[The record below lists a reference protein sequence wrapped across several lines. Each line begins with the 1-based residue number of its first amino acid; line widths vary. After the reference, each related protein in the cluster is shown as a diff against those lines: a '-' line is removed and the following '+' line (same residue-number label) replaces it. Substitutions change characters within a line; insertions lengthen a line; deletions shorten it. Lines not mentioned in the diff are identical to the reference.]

1 MNSGNDNWH
10 SPAGGPPSHPG
21 MEQMNQQPRPL
32 GSFSQNPPQQ
42 GPASQPSG
50 PVLPPPSGPYHP
62 AGQSGGHSLP
72 GLAELSQSHAASHQP
87 PAYGQHPSGPSHSSA
102 HSLPGIGQA
111 MSHASPQLNRERERD
126 SREREILERQRQEE
140 MAHHREREQRER
152 EQIERQQMERQRGEH
167 HPVQSH
173 TGSIPLHQP
182 VASKVPNSI
191 HGPNGLL
198 SNLGTNPPNGPG
210 GNVQASGGP
219 ASLFGGPQMQQ
230 HGEGTPRS
238 YMQYPGAPPMMGH
251 NAQGQPI
258 PGNVA
263 ALAQG
268 QQPILNDALSYLDQ
282 VKVRFVDQPDVYNRF
297 LDIMKDF
304 KSQAI
309 DTPGVIQRVSTL
321 FNGHPALIQGFNT
334 FLPPGYR
341 IECGTEDNPDAIRVT
356 TPSGTNTLSM
366 PRAGR
371 PFETTTNEI
380 GPSSGAGRPDY
391 YDQSRP
397 GWQQTPQPQGQQQGH
412 PGSYSPGSRMMGPSL
427 YQQEAQAPGQEHHYG
442 YTTQE
447 QQGAAALSH
456 QQDHRGVAQ
465 LQGAASAASGMGRPG
480 MMPTSGAGPNASLTQ
495 PMNSLAGVGGMLQ
508 GGHADLNKRGPVE
521 FNHAISYV
529 NKIKNRFSSAPE
541 IYKQFLEIL
550 QTYQRES
557 KPIQDVY
564 AQVTQLF
571 NTAPDLLEDFKQFLP
586 ESAAHAKQQAAARL
600 AEESIPV
607 SSMRGDP
614 MGMSQVSNR
623 DAKNLPPMGHFK
635 PQDSAKD
642 SKKRRGAPGM
652 GGGSVSGPAGAD
664 ARVQESQMR
673 GQPAQFGNGSK
684 RPKFH
689 HGKPSGADI
698 PNVSPTLIPA
708 LPEPVP
714 PSSLST
720 PSQEEI
726 AFFDRV
732 KKFIANK
739 QIFSDFLKLCNL
751 YTNDLIDRFILVKRA
766 EGFIGSNAEL
776 MSWFKRFMNVDE
788 PEDKTIDPKPKT
800 EAGMVNLAH
809 CRSLGPSYRL
819 LPKRERQKACSGRDQ
834 LCFEV
839 LNDEWASHPTWAS
852 EDSGFVAHRKNQYE
866 DALHRIEE
874 DRHDYDHHIEACTR
888 TIQLIEPICQQ
899 FLHMSEAERANFKL
913 PPGLGGQ
920 SEAIYQRVIKKV
932 YDRQRGEKII
942 RDMFERPCQVLPI
955 VLYRLKQK
963 LEEWKACQRE
973 WDKVWREQM
982 QRAYWR
988 SLDHQAI
995 ATRQT
1000 DKKLFIAK
1008 NIQQDLQGKF
1018 EETQS
1023 RIKSGLPTKKYQAE
1037 MKLNDIDV
1045 LLDTTH
1051 LLCMFIDRSTSGF
1064 GAEPQRLIN
1073 FVKDFVPIFF
1083 GLDREAFHEYM
1094 DELSIAAT
1102 PAEELEENFGADE
1115 SSNASRKVVNTQK
1128 LDLLRET
1135 LKRPVEKNVN
1145 QNKEGDAPVPTQL
1158 ATPDVRAAS
1167 APASEA
1173 EEAFDV
1179 AELKWMEHPG
1189 QGNFNLEREY
1199 TLNEKYKKTV
1209 HHMYCNLNILC
1220 FLRTFEILYS
1230 RLQRIKDQEGEA
1242 HEQVRRGLLPKPAN
1256 DLCLIDRF
1264 PGDFFYDVD
1273 PKANLYKQIVRMCE
1287 EVIRGD
1293 IDQVHLEETLRR
1305 FYMQSGFLMYNLER
1319 IFSSITKFV
1328 ASIFTGDS
1336 RDRSSD
1342 IANLFFKER
1351 EKEETTHHQEIQ
1363 YRKQVERLIKEGD
1376 IYRVTFFPSDRHVT
1390 IQVMTTEEST
1400 LNREDLS
1407 PEARWSYY
1415 VTAYSMRDPTEGVAF
1430 SEMRM
1435 PFLKRNLPGKLDED
1449 EEYDRFYRRLQH
1461 YDGLVIRICA
1471 NNYTILYQPPTH
1483 DWFWRSNAPVPDK
1496 DVDVETAKSQIQ
1508 TRGEE
1513 QRQEHAALKEKRHD
1527 RFVEKFVNNPNWA
1540 RGLSKDKVDESNQ
1553 RFRSWLDGTL
1563 KESPIPVSG
1572 SAEGESKG
1580 ETGDGGEG
1588 KTKTEAD
1595 VQGENTGVG
1604 ASDHPE
1610 TTTET
1615 GPTAEAAPSVPEEKE
1630 EEKRKKEAAKVE
1642 PTDTEMAD
1650 AEPVD
1655 TTVPA
1660 SDSTAPVPEPES

>member
-1 MNSGNDNWH
+1 MNSGNDSWH
-10 SPAGGPPSHPG
+10 SAGGPPSHPG
-21 MEQMNQQPRPL
+21 MDQMNQQPRPL
-32 GSFSQNPPQQ
+32 GSFSQNPPQ

-50 PVLPPPSGPYHP
+50 PVLPPPAGDQVTNISVSLEKGPYHP

-72 GLAELSQSHAASHQP
+72 GLAELSQSHGAPHQP
-87 PAYGQHPSGPSHSSA
+87 PAYGQHPSGPSHGPG

-111 MSHASPQLNRERERD
+111 MQHASPQSLNRERERD

-140 MAHHREREQRER
+140 MAHREREQRER
-152 EQIERQQMERQRGEH
+152 EQIERQQIERQREH
-167 HPVQSH
+167 PPVQSH

-182 VASKVPNSI
+182 VASKVPTSI

-198 SNLGTNPPNGPG
+198 SNLGTNTPNGPQ
-210 GNVQASGGP
+210 GNVQPSGGP
-219 ASLFGGPQMQQ
+219 GNLFAPQMPQ

-238 YMQYPGAPPMMGH
+238 YMQHPGAPPMMGY
-251 NAQGQPI
+251 NGSGQQI
-258 PGNVA
+258 PGTVA

-268 QQPILNDALSYLDQ
+268 QQPILNASRPYGAPADQNQSLTPTFDIQDALSYLDQ

-371 PFETTTNEI
+371 SLDSANDL
-380 GPSSGAGRPDY
+380 GPSTGLGPHARPDY
-391 YDQSRP
+391 YEQSRP
-397 GWQQTPQPQGQQQGH
+397 GWQQTQPQQAQQQGV
-412 PGSYSPGSRMMGPSL
+412 PGSYSPGSRMMGPGM
-427 YQQEAQAPGQEHHYG
+427 YQQDGQGPAQDHHYGFQGQEAQGPS
-442 YTTQE
+442 
-447 QQGAAALSH
+447 ALSH
-456 QQDHRGVAQ
+456 PQDHRGVAQ
-465 LQGAASAASGMGRPG
+465 LQGAASAASGMGRPS
-480 MMPTSGAGPNASLTQ
+480 MMQVSGAGQNAGLTQ
-495 PMNSLAGVGGMLQ
+495 PMSSLAGVGGILQ

-586 ESAAHAKQQAAARL
+586 ESAAHAKQQQQARL
-600 AEESIPV
+600 AEEAIPI
-607 SSMRGDP
+607 SNMRGDS
-614 MGMSQVSNR
+614 MGMPSQTPNR
-623 DAKNLPPMGHFK
+623 DVKNMPPMGSFHTG
-635 PQDSAKD
+635 KD
-642 SKKRRGAPGM
+642 AGKENKKRRGAPGV
-652 GGGSVSGPAGAD
+652 GGTSVSGPASMDGA
-664 ARVQESQMR
+664 RFPESQAR
-673 GQPAQFGNGSK
+673 GQSAQFSNVNK
-684 RPKFH
+684 RTKYH

-708 LPEPVP
+708 LPEPIP
-714 PSSLST
+714 PSVLTT

-751 YTNDLIDRFILVKRA
+751 YTTDLLDRFVLIKRA

-776 MSWFKRFMNVDE
+776 MSWFKRFMNVEE
-788 PEDKTIDPKPKT
+788 PEDKTIDPRPKQ
-800 EAGMVNLAH
+800 EPGMVNLAH

-899 FLHMSEAERANFKL
+899 FLHMSEVERANFKL

-1008 NIQQDLQGKF
+1008 NIQQDLQSKV

-1023 RIKSGLPTKKYQAE
+1023 RRKSGLKTPNYQME
-1037 MKLNDIDV
+1037 VTLDDLDV

-1051 LLCMFIDRSTSGF
+1051 LLCLYIDRSTSGF

-1073 FVKDFVPIFF
+1073 FVKDFIPIFF
-1083 GLDREAFHEYM
+1083 GLDRETFHDYM
-1094 DELSIAAT
+1094 DELMIGAT
-1102 PAEELEENFGADE
+1102 PPEELEENIAADDI
-1115 SSNASRKVVNTQK
+1115 SNVSRKPVNTQK
-1128 LDLLRET
+1128 LDLLREA
-1135 LKRPVEKNVN
+1135 LERRVEKGSA
-1145 QNKEGDAPVPTQL
+1145 QNKDETAPTTQQP
-1158 ATPDVRAAS
+1158 TPDVAQALSAAG
-1167 APASEA
+1167 SEP
-1173 EEAFDV
+1173 EDNFDV

-1189 QGNFNLEREY
+1189 HGNFNLEREY
-1199 TLNEKYKKTV
+1199 MLNEKYKKTV
-1209 HHMYCNLNILC
+1209 HHMYSNLNILC
-1220 FLRTFEILYS
+1220 FLRAFEILYS
-1230 RLQRIKDQEGEA
+1230 RLLRIKGQEEEA
-1242 HEQVRRGLLPKPAN
+1242 HEQVRRGLQPKPAH

-1264 PGDFFYDVD
+1264 PSDFFYDVD

-1293 IDQVHLEETLRR
+1293 IDQIHMEETLRR
-1305 FYMQSGFLMYNLER
+1305 FYMQGGYSLYNMER

-1351 EKEETTHHQEIQ
+1351 EKEDTTHHQEIQ
-1363 YRKQVERLIKEGD
+1363 YRKQVERLVKEGD
-1376 IYRVTFFPSDRHVT
+1376 IYRITYFPADRRITV
-1390 IQVMTTEEST
+1390 QVMTTEDTT
-1400 LNREDLS
+1400 LDNEDLS
-1407 PEARWSYY
+1407 SEARWSYY
-1415 VTAYSMRDPTEGVAF
+1415 VTAFSMRDPTEGVHY

-1471 NNYTILYQPPTH
+1471 NNYTILYQPPSQ
-1483 DWFWRSNAPVPDK
+1483 DWFWRSTAPVIDK
-1496 DVDVETAKSQIQ
+1496 DADPETAKTQE
-1508 TRGEE
+1508 EE
-1513 QRQEHAALKEKRHD
+1513 QSREKAALGEKRHD

-1540 RGLSKDKVDESNQ
+1540 RGLSKDQVDESNQ
-1553 RFRSWLDGTL
+1553 RFRSWLNGTL
-1563 KESPIPVSG
+1563 SNESPAP
-1572 SAEGESKG
+1572 AE
-1580 ETGDGGEG
+1580 
-1588 KTKTEAD
+1588 KTDAKEKDEKTEK
-1595 VQGENTGVG
+1595 
-1604 ASDHPE
+1604 S
-1610 TTTET
+1610 
-1615 GPTAEAAPSVPEEKE
+1615 
-1630 EEKRKKEAAKVE
+1630 E
-1642 PTDTEMAD
+1642 PVDAEMAD
-1650 AEPVD
+1650 AEPAV
-1655 TTVPA
+1655 A
-1660 SDSTAPVPEPES
+1660 EA

>member
-1 MNSGNDNWH
+1 MNPGNDSWH
-10 SPAGGPPSHPG
+10 SSAGGPPTHPG
-21 MEQMNQQPRPL
+21 MDQMNQQPRPL
-32 GSFSQNPPQQ
+32 GSFSQNPGQQ
-42 GPASQPSG
+42 APASQPSG
-50 PVLPPPSGPYHP
+50 PVLPPPGGPYHP
-62 AGQSGGHSLP
+62 GGQSGHSLP
-72 GLAELSQSHAASHQP
+72 GLAELSQSHGAPHQHSP
-87 PAYGQHPSGPSHSSA
+87 YGQHPAGPSHGA
-102 HSLPGIGQA
+102 GHPLPGIGQA
-111 MSHASPQLNRERERD
+111 MSHASPQSMNRERERD

-140 MAHHREREQRER
+140 MAHREREQM
-152 EQIERQQMERQRGEH
+152 ERQQMERQREH

-198 SNLGTNPPNGPG
+198 SNLATNAPNGPQP
-210 GNVQASGGP
+210 NVQGGAGP
-219 ASLFGGPQMQQ
+219 GVIFGGPPMP
-230 HGEGTPRS
+230 HGEGAPRG
-238 YMQYPGAPPMMGH
+238 YMQHPGGPPMMGY
-251 NAQGQPI
+251 NGPGQQI

-366 PRAGR
+366 PRANR
-371 PFETTTNEI
+371 SLDSANDL
-380 GPSSGAGRPDY
+380 GPAGSLSNHPPRSDY
-391 YDQSRP
+391 YEQTRS
-397 GWQQTPQPQGQQQGH
+397 GWQQQSQQQPQPQQPQAHQPGG
-412 PGSYSPGSRMMGPSL
+412 PGSYSPGSRMVGPSAL
-427 YQQEAQAPGQEHHYG
+427 YQQEGQAPPQDHHFGYQGQEA
-442 YTTQE
+442 
-447 QQGAAALSH
+447 QGPSALSH
-456 QQDHRGVAQ
+456 PQDHRGVAQ
-465 LQGAASAASGMGRPG
+465 LQGAAASAASGLGRPP
-480 MMPTSGAGPNASLTQ
+480 MMPVSGPGSNPGMS
-495 PMNSLAGVGGMLQ
+495 SLAGVGGMLQ
-508 GGHADLNKRGPVE
+508 GGHPDLNKRGPVE

-586 ESAAHAKQQAAARL
+586 ESAAHAKQQAAARM
-600 AEESIPV
+600 AEEAVPTSNLRGEPV
-607 SSMRGDP
+607 GHPSSTP
-614 MGMSQVSNR
+614 SR
-623 DAKNLPPMGHFK
+623 DVKMPPLGQFNVK
-635 PQDSAKD
+635 DSGKE
-642 SKKRRGAPGM
+642 SKKRRGGPGV
-652 GGGSVSGPAGAD
+652 GLSSVSGPSGAD
-664 ARVQESQMR
+664 AARMPEAR
-673 GQPAQFGNGSK
+673 GGPPTGSFTNGNK
-684 RPKFH
+684 RPKH
-689 HGKPSGADI
+689 YHGKPSGSDI
-698 PNVSPTLIPA
+698 PNISPTLIPA

-714 PSSLST
+714 PSVMTT

-739 QIFSDFLKLCNL
+739 QVFSDFLKLCNL
-751 YTNDLIDRFILVKRA
+751 YTNDLIDRFVLVKRA

-776 MSWFKRFMNVDE
+776 MSWFKRFMNVEE
-788 PEDKTIDPKPKT
+788 PEDKTIDPKPQT
-800 EAGMVNLAH
+800 EAGVVNLAH

-819 LPKRERQKACSGRDQ
+819 LPKRERQKPCSGRDQ
-834 LCFEV
+834 LCHDV

-852 EDSGFVAHRKNQYE
+852 EDSGFVAHRKNQFE

-888 TIQLIEPICQQ
+888 TIQLIEPIVQQ

-942 RDMFERPCQVLPI
+942 RSMFERPCHVLPI

-1008 NIQQDLQGKF
+1008 NIAADLQAKL

-1023 RIKSGLPTKKYQAE
+1023 KRKAGFNPPKHQLD
-1037 MKLNDIDV
+1037 MKFSDLDV

-1051 LLCMFIDRSTSGF
+1051 LLCLYIDRSTTGF
-1064 GAEPQRLIN
+1064 GADPSRLIN
-1073 FVKDFVPIFF
+1073 FVKDFIPVFF

-1094 DELSIAAT
+1094 DELMTNAT
-1102 PAEELEENFGADE
+1102 PAEELEDNFEGDDT
-1115 SSNASRKVVNTQK
+1115 SMASRKAVNTQK

-1135 LKRPVEKNVN
+1135 LESKMNKPNGTTHEGESASRPM
-1145 QNKEGDAPVPTQL
+1145 AASALPSAHL
-1158 ATPDVRAAS
+1158 ATPNVRATSAAAS
-1167 APASEA
+1167 DPEDS
-1173 EEAFDV
+1173 FDV

-1189 QGNFNLEREY
+1189 HGNFNLEREY
-1199 TLNEKYKKTV
+1199 TLNDKYKKTE
-1209 HHMYCNLNILC
+1209 HRMYCNLNLLC
-1220 FLRTFEILYS
+1220 LLRTFEILYS
-1230 RLQRIKDQEGEA
+1230 RLLRIKEQEAEA
-1242 HEQVRRGLLPKPAN
+1242 HEQVRRGLLPKPAHE
-1256 DLCLIDRF
+1256 LCLLDRF
-1264 PGDFFYDVD
+1264 PSDFFYDVD

-1293 IDQVHLEETLRR
+1293 IDQIHLEETLRR
-1305 FYMQSGFLMYNLER
+1305 FYMQSGYLLYNLER
-1319 IFSSITKFV
+1319 IFSSISKFV
-1328 ASIFTGDS
+1328 ASVFTGDAK
-1336 RDRSSD
+1336 DRTSD

-1351 EKEETTHHQEIQ
+1351 EKQETTHHQEMQ
-1363 YRKQVERLIKEGD
+1363 YRKQVERMIKEGD
-1376 IYRVTFFPSDRHVT
+1376 MYRVIYFPSDRHATV
-1390 IQVMTTEEST
+1390 QVMTNEDST
-1400 LNREDLS
+1400 LDSDELS
-1407 PEARWSYY
+1407 SEARWSYY
-1415 VTAYSMRDPTEGVAF
+1415 VTAYSMRDPTEGVPY
-1430 SEMRM
+1430 SMMRM
-1435 PFLKRNLPGKLDED
+1435 PFLKRNLPNKLDED
-1449 EEYDRFYRRLQH
+1449 EEYDQFYRRLQH
-1461 YDGLVIRICA
+1461 HDGLVIRICA
-1471 NNYTILYQPPTH
+1471 NNYTILYQPPSH
-1483 DWFWRSNAPVPDK
+1483 DWFWRSTAPIPDA
-1496 DVDVETAKSQIQ
+1496 DADADTLRAQE
-1508 TRGEE
+1508 EE
-1513 QRQEHAALKEKRHD
+1513 QAKVKAAIREKRRD
-1527 RFVEKFVNNPNWA
+1527 RFAEKFVNNPIWA
-1540 RGLSKDKVDESNQ
+1540 RGLSKDEVDEANQ
-1553 RFRSWLDGTL
+1553 RFRSWVDGPLD
-1563 KESPIPVSG
+1563 KKD
-1572 SAEGESKG
+1572 SAPSETAEPAAATAPETGES
-1580 ETGDGGEG
+1580 T
-1588 KTKTEAD
+1588 
-1595 VQGENTGVG
+1595 
-1604 ASDHPE
+1604 SDH
-1610 TTTET
+1610 
-1615 GPTAEAAPSVPEEKE
+1615 A
-1630 EEKRKKEAAKVE
+1630 
-1642 PTDTEMAD
+1642 DTEMAD
-1650 AEPVD
+1650 AQPVVI
-1655 TTVPA
+1655 TET
-1660 SDSTAPVPEPES
+1660 

>member
-1 MNSGNDNWH
+1 MNSGNDSWH
-10 SPAGGPPSHPG
+10 SSAGGPPSHPG
-21 MEQMNQQPRPL
+21 MDQMNQQPRPL
-32 GSFSQNPPQQ
+32 GSFSQNPSQQ

-50 PVLPPPSGPYHP
+50 PVLPPPAGPYHTP
-62 AGQSGGHSLP
+62 GQSGGHSLP
-72 GLAELSQSHAASHQP
+72 GLAELSQSHGAPHQP
-87 PAYGQHPSGPSHSSA
+87 SSYGPHPPGPSHGSG

-111 MSHASPQLNRERERD
+111 MSHASPQSLNRERERD
-126 SREREILERQRQEE
+126 SREREMLERQRQEG
-140 MAHHREREQRER
+140 MAHREREQRER
-152 EQIERQQMERQRGEH
+152 EQMERQQMERQRGDH

-198 SNLGTNPPNGPG
+198 SNLGANPPNGPQ
-210 GNVQASGGP
+210 GNVQSSGGP
-219 ASLFGGPQMQQ
+219 GGLFGGPQMQ

-238 YMQYPGAPPMMGH
+238 YMQHPGAPPMMGY
-251 NAQGQPI
+251 NGPGQQI

-356 TPSGTNTLSM
+356 TPSAQMNWAPPVELALTVVPTITKLHDLDGNNKHNNRKVTSKVRLD
-366 PRAGR
+366 R
-371 PFETTTNEI
+371 P
-380 GPSSGAGRPDY
+380 APDHHFGF
-391 YDQSRP
+391 QN
-397 GWQQTPQPQGQQQGH
+397 
-412 PGSYSPGSRMMGPSL
+412 
-427 YQQEAQAPGQEHHYG
+427 QEA
-442 YTTQE
+442 
-447 QQGAAALSH
+447 QGAAALTH

-465 LQGAASAASGMGRPG
+465 LQGAASAASGLGRPSL
-480 MMPTSGAGPNASLTQ
+480 MSVSGAASNASLTQ

-508 GGHADLNKRGPVE
+508 GGHGDLNKRGPVE

-586 ESAAHAKQQAAARL
+586 ESAAHAKQQQQQRL
-600 AEESIPV
+600 AEEAIPM
-607 SSMRGDP
+607 SNLRGDP
-614 MGMSQVSNR
+614 MGGPSQTPNR
-623 DAKNLPPMGHFK
+623 DVKMPPMGNF
-635 PQDSAKD
+635 PIPGKD
-642 SKKRRGAPGM
+642 SGKENKKRRAGPGISIS
-652 GGGSVSGPAGAD
+652 SVSGPSGVDAARMPDNRAGPQA
-664 ARVQESQMR
+664 
-673 GQPAQFGNGSK
+673 AQFANGNK
-684 RPKFH
+684 RQKH
-689 HGKPSGADI
+689 YHGKPSGADI

-714 PSSLST
+714 PSVQTT

-739 QIFSDFLKLCNL
+739 QTFSDFLKLCNL
-751 YTNDLIDRFILVKRA
+751 YTNDLIDRFVLVKRA

-776 MSWFKRFMNVDE
+776 MSWFKRFMNVEE

-800 EAGMVNLAH
+800 EAGTVNLAH

-819 LPKRERQKACSGRDQ
+819 LPKRERQKPCSGRDQ

-899 FLHMSEAERANFKL
+899 FLHMSEGERANFKL

-942 RDMFERPCQVLPI
+942 RDMFERPCQVLPV

-1008 NIQQDLQGKF
+1008 NIQQDLQAKF
-1018 EETQS
+1018 EETQTM
-1023 RIKSGLPTKKYQAE
+1023 RKSGLTPRKYQAE
-1037 MKLNDIDV
+1037 MKFRDMDV

-1051 LLCMFIDRSTSGF
+1051 LLCLYIDRSTSGF

-1073 FVKDFVPIFF
+1073 FVKDFIPVFF
-1083 GLDREAFHEYM
+1083 GLDRETFHDYM
-1094 DELSIAAT
+1094 DELSVSAT
-1102 PAEELEENFGADE
+1102 PAEELEDNFPGDDA
-1115 SSNASRKVVNTQK
+1115 SNVSRKVVNTQK
-1128 LDLLRET
+1128 LDLLRDT
-1135 LKRPVEKNVN
+1135 LERKLEKGDDLNQSKEVEVAPALPVT
-1145 QNKEGDAPVPTQL
+1145 TQL
-1158 ATPDVRAAS
+1158 ATPDVRATS
-1167 APASEA
+1167 AAVSEP
-1173 EEAFDV
+1173 EDTFDV

-1189 QGNFNLEREY
+1189 NGNFNLEREY
-1199 TLNEKYKKTV
+1199 TLNETYKKTE
-1209 HHMYCNLNILC
+1209 HQMYCNLNILC
-1220 FLRTFEILYS
+1220 FLRTFEILYA
-1230 RLQRIKDQEGEA
+1230 RLLRIKEQEEDA

-1273 PKANLYKQIVRMCE
+1273 SKANLYKQIVRMCE

-1293 IDQVHLEETLRR
+1293 IDQIHLEETLRR
-1305 FYMQSGFLMYNLER
+1305 FYMQSGYLMYNLER

-1351 EKEETTHHQEIQ
+1351 EKAETTHHQEMQ
-1363 YRKQVERLIKEGD
+1363 YRKQVERLIKDGD
-1376 IYRVTFFPSDRHVT
+1376 IYRVTYFTNDRRVT
-1390 IQVMTTEEST
+1390 VQVMTTEEATFDSA
-1400 LNREDLS
+1400 DLS
-1407 PEARWSYY
+1407 SEARWSYY
-1415 VTAYSMRDPTEGVAF
+1415 VTAFSMRDPTEGVQF

-1449 EEYDRFYRRLQH
+1449 EEYDRFYR
-1461 YDGLVIRICA
+1461 
-1471 NNYTILYQPPTH
+1471 PPSH
-1483 DWFWRSNAPVPDK
+1483 DWFWRSSAPLPDN
-1496 DVDVETAKSQIQ
+1496 DADPETIQ
-1508 TRGEE
+1508 AREE
-1513 QRQEHAALKEKRHD
+1513 ERTKEKAAVREKRHD
-1527 RFVEKFVNNPNWA
+1527 RFVEKFVNNPSWA

-1553 RFRSWLDGTL
+1553 RFRSWLNGTL
-1563 KESPIPVSG
+1563 EKEKSTP
-1572 SAEGESKG
+1572 A
-1580 ETGDGGEG
+1580 
-1588 KTKTEAD
+1588 
-1595 VQGENTGVG
+1595 
-1604 ASDHPE
+1604 
-1610 TTTET
+1610 
-1615 GPTAEAAPSVPEEKE
+1615 EEKE
-1630 EEKRKKEAAKVE
+1630 DPTAKEDSVQKTEQA
-1642 PTDTEMAD
+1642 DTEMAD
-1650 AEPVD
+1650 AEPAV
-1655 TTVPA
+1655 A
-1660 SDSTAPVPEPES
+1660 EA

>member
-1 MNSGNDNWH
+1 MNSGNDSWH
-10 SPAGGPPSHPG
+10 SPAGGPPAHPG
-21 MEQMNQQPRPL
+21 MDQMNQQPRPL
-32 GSFSQNPPQQ
+32 GSFRTRIFLIDN
-42 GPASQPSG
+42 GFLTF
-50 PVLPPPSGPYHP
+50 VVCIEGPYHP

-72 GLAELSQSHAASHQP
+72 GLAELSQSHGTPHQP
-87 PAYGQHPSGPSHSSA
+87 PAYGQHPAGPSHGSG
-102 HSLPGIGQA
+102 HSLPGLGQA

-140 MAHHREREQRER
+140 MAHREREQRER
-152 EQIERQQMERQRGEH
+152 EQMERQQMERQQIERQRGEH

-210 GNVQASGGP
+210 NVQSSGGP
-219 ASLFGGPQMQQ
+219 AALFGGPQMPQ

-238 YMQYPGAPPMMGH
+238 YMQYPGGPPMMGH
-251 NAQGQPI
+251 NGQGQQI

-268 QQPILNDALSYLDQ
+268 QQPILNASDPIGPAATLAEPSANSGFVVQDALSYLDQ

-371 PFETTTNEI
+371 PFETTTNDI
-380 GPSSGAGRPDY
+380 GPSSGPRPDY
-391 YDQSRP
+391 YEQSRP
-397 GWQQTPQPQGQQQGH
+397 GWQQTQQQQGQQGH

-427 YQQEAQAPGQEHHYG
+427 YQQQESQGPGQEHHYG
-442 YTTQE
+442 YQSQE

-465 LQGAASAASGMGRPG
+465 LQGAASAASAGLGRPG
-480 MMPTSGAGPNASLTQ
+480 MMAASGAGQNASLTQ

-586 ESAAHAKQQAAARL
+586 ESAAHAKQQAANRAAL
-600 AEESIPV
+600 EESIPI
-607 SSMRGDP
+607 SNMRGGDP
-614 MGMSQVSNR
+614 MGLSQASNR
-623 DAKNLPPMGHFK
+623 DAKNLPPIGSFK
-635 PQDSAKD
+635 PHDSVKD
-642 SKKRRGAPGM
+642 NKKRRGPGM
-652 GGGSVSGPAGAD
+652 GGSVSGPTGTD
-664 ARVQESQMR
+664 ARIPESQLR
-673 GQPAQFGNGSK
+673 GQPAQFGHPSK
-684 RPKFH
+684 KAKYH

-708 LPEPVP
+708 LPEPLP
-714 PSSLST
+714 PGTSVT
-720 PSQEEI
+720 PNSEEL

-739 QIFSDFLKLCNL
+739 QVYADFLKLCNL
-751 YTNDLIDRFILVKRA
+751 YTTDLIDRFVLVKRA
-766 EGFIGSNAEL
+766 ENFIGSNAEL
-776 MSWFKRFMNVDE
+776 MSWFRRFMSADE
-788 PEDKTIDPKPKT
+788 TEDRAIDPKPKT
-800 EAGMVNLAH
+800 EAGSVNLAH

-932 YDRQRGEKII
+932 YDRARGEKVIH
-942 RDMFERPCQVLPI
+942 DMFARPTQVLPV

-963 LEEWKACQRE
+963 LEEWRACQRE

-995 ATRQT
+995 ATRAS

-1018 EETQS
+1018 EETQN
-1023 RIKSGLPTKKYQAE
+1023 RLKSGLPTKRYQAE
-1037 MKLNDIDV
+1037 FQFSDVGV

-1051 LLCMFIDRSTSGF
+1051 LLCMYIDRSTSGV
-1064 GAEPQRLIN
+1064 GTEPARLIS
-1073 FVKDFVPIFF
+1073 FLKDFIPIFF
-1083 GLDREAFHEYM
+1083 GLDRETFHDYM
-1094 DELSIAAT
+1094 DELAIAAS

-1115 SSNASRKVVNTQK
+1115 ISNASRKVVSTQK

-1135 LKRPVEKNVN
+1135 LERRGTNGT
-1145 QNKEGDAPVPTQL
+1145 QTKENGAPAPTQL
-1158 ATPDVRAAS
+1158 ATPDVRGTS
-1167 APASEA
+1167 APASEP
-1173 EEAFDV
+1173 EDTFDV

-1189 QGNFNLEREY
+1189 QGNFHLEHEY
-1199 TLNEKYKKTV
+1199 TLNKKYKKIV

-1230 RLQRIKDQEGEA
+1230 RLLRIKEQEGEA
-1242 HEQVRRGLLPKPAN
+1242 REQIRRGLLPKAAN
-1256 DLCLIDRF
+1256 DLSLIDRY
-1264 PGDFFYDVD
+1264 PSDFFYDVD

-1287 EVIRGD
+1287 DVIRGD
-1293 IDQVHLEETLRR
+1293 MDQVHLEETLRR

-1319 IFSSITKFV
+1319 IFSSIAKFV
-1328 ASIFTGDS
+1328 ATIFTGDS

-1351 EKEETTHHQEIQ
+1351 EKDEATHHQEIQ

-1376 IYRVTFFPSDRHVT
+1376 MYRVTYVSVPGLTLQWAAYPTNTPPFQHPSDSRVT
-1390 IQVMTTEEST
+1390 FQVMTPEEAT
-1400 LNREDLS
+1400 LDRAELS

-1415 VTAYSMRDPTEGVAF
+1415 VTAYSMRDPTEGVSI

-1435 PFLKRNLPGKLDED
+1435 PILKRNLPGKLDED
-1449 EEYDRFYRRLQH
+1449 EEYDRFYRHLQH

-1471 NNYTILYQPPTH
+1471 NNYTILYQPSTN
-1483 DWFWRSNAPVPDK
+1483 DWFWHSTTPVPDK
-1496 DVDVETAKSQIQ
+1496 DADPEAAQAQIKSQ
-1508 TRGEE
+1508 EE
-1513 QRQEHAALKEKRHD
+1513 EKAKEQAALKEKRHD

-1553 RFRSWLDGTL
+1553 RFRSWLNGTL
-1563 KESPIPVSG
+1563 EATPAPAAADASAPESAPAPAPVT
-1572 SAEGESKG
+1572 KD
-1580 ETGDGGEG
+1580 GDKMDED
-1588 KTKTEAD
+1588 KPE
-1595 VQGENTGVG
+1595 QG
-1604 ASDHPE
+1604 
-1610 TTTET
+1610 
-1615 GPTAEAAPSVPEEKE
+1615 
-1630 EEKRKKEAAKVE
+1630 
-1642 PTDTEMAD
+1642 DTEMAD
-1650 AEPVD
+1650 AEPEGEAA
-1655 TTVPA
+1655 VPA
-1660 SDSTAPVPEPES
+1660 AEA